1 MLRVDIERVY
11 FRIAWLQAVRACAG
25 GQGENV
31 GRKLKAFYQAD
42 NYSAH
47 LFNMTYAEPT
57 FPVMALLE
65 NSSLTL

>member
-11 FRIAWLQAVRACAG
+11 FRIAWLQAVRACAR

-31 GRKLKAFYQAD
+31 GRKLKAFSRAD
-42 NYSAH
+42 SAH
-47 LFNMTYAEPT
+47 LFNMTYAELT